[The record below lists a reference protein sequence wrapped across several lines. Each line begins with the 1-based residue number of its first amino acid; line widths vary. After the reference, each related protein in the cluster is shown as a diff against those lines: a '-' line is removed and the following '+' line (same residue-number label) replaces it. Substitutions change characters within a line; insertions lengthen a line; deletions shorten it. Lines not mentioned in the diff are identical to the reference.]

1 MWHTIG
7 LEYLGAPVDLGLKD
21 RVAIV
26 AASSKGIGKAVA
38 DGFAAEGARLTMFS
52 RDQASID
59 AASEAVRASTGAEV
73 MALAADVTNPS
84 DIQRVVDETLNRWGR
99 IDVLFN
105 NAGGPPPGQFDAF
118 DDAAWQRAFELN
130 LLSTVRLYRAVLP
143 SMRQRGWGR
152 ILSLMSSSVKQP
164 IENLLLSNGIR
175 PGVVGLSKSLS
186 NEVAKDGITV
196 NVIAPGRI
204 STERIEHTDRANA
217 ERTGKSLEEVRAAS
231 LAAIPMGRM
240 GTPQEL
246 ANVAVFLCS
255 EQASYLTGQLI
266 LVDGGSTKAAF

>member
-1 MWHTIG
+1 M
-7 LEYLGAPVDLGLKD
+7 DLGLKD

-59 AASEAVRASTGAEV
+59 AAAEAVRASTGAEV
-73 MALAADVTNPS
+73 LALAADVTNPS
-84 DIQRVVDETLNRWGR
+84 DIQRVVDETLNRWGQ

-143 SMRQRGWGR
+143 SMKQRGWGR

-204 STERIEHTDRANA
+204 STERIEHTDKANA

-255 EQASYLTGQLI
+255 EKASYLTGQLI

>member
-1 MWHTIG
+1 
-7 LEYLGAPVDLGLKD
+7 LKD

-59 AASEAVRASTGAEV
+59 AAAEAVRASTGAEV
-73 MALAADVTNPS
+73 LALAADVTNPS
-84 DIQRVVDETLNRWGR
+84 DIQRVVDETLNRWGQ

-143 SMRQRGWGR
+143 SMKQRGWGR

-204 STERIEHTDRANA
+204 STERIEHTDKANA

-255 EQASYLTGQLI
+255 EKASYLTGQLI

>member
-1 MWHTIG
+1 M
-7 LEYLGAPVDLGLKD
+7 DLGIKD

-38 DGFAAEGARLTMFS
+38 AGLAAEGAKLTMFS
-52 RDQASID
+52 REQTSID
-59 AASEAVRASTGAEV
+59 AAADEVRAATGAEV
-73 MALAADVTNPS
+73 LSLTADVTNP
-84 DIQRVVDETLNRWGR
+84 DDVQRVADETLNKWGQ
-99 IDVLFN
+99 IDILFN
-105 NAGGPPPGQFDAF
+105 NAGGPPPGQFEAF

-143 SMRQRGWGR
+143 TMKERGWGR

-186 NEVAKDGITV
+186 NEVASSGITV

-204 STERIEHTDRANA
+204 ATERIHQTDAANA
-217 ERTGKSLEEVRAAS
+217 ERTGKSIEEVRAAS

-240 GTPQEL
+240 GTPEEL

-255 EQASYLTGQLI
+255 EPASYLTGQLI
-266 LVDGGSTKAAF
+266 IVDGGSTKSAF